1 MKISIINGSPK
12 QGKNTSELLIKF
24 FLAEIG
30 NKHSV
35 EIYRL
40 SKETLGQEQFE
51 MMAASD
57 ALLFVFPLYVDSIP
71 SHLLKLLV
79 KIDEKKILSKN
90 TMVYCMINNGFFE
103 GKQNHIAIEQMK
115 IWCTSAGAEWGQAI
129 GIGAGEMLPFISDIP
144 LGHGPN
150 KNLGYAIKCLVKNIL
165 NKEGDKNIL
174 FSPNYYRPLWKIQ
187 STLFVW
193 YPRAKRN
200 GLRLRDI
207 HPSFIKFLKADS

>member
-24 FLAEIG
+24 FLTEIS
-30 NKHSV
+30 NEHSI
-35 EIYRL
+35 EIYRP
-40 SKETLGQEQFE
+40 SKENLGQEQFE
-51 MMAASD
+51 LMAKSD
-57 ALLFVFPLYVDSIP
+57 VMLFVFPLYVDSIP

-79 KIDEKKILSKN
+79 EIDKKKMLSKK

-115 IWCTSAGAEWGQAI
+115 IWCESAGGEWGQAL

-150 KNLGYAIKCLVKNIL
+150 KNLGYAIKRLVKNIL
-165 NKEGDKNIL
+165 NKKNDKNIL
-174 FSPNYYRPLWKIQ
+174 FSPNWPRILWKIQ
-187 STLFVW
+187 STLFMW
-193 YPRAKRN
+193 YPRAKKN
-200 GLRLRDI
+200 GLKLKDI
-207 HPSFIKFLKADS
+207 SKKVPTNNT